1 MNIGGLWGGGG
12 EGVKSLKLRFHTN
25 KARSE
30 AIMCFPLKKK
40 HRNQHL
46 RRMESRTVQRNQ
58 GIKKI

>member
-1 MNIGGLWGGGG
+1 MGRGGGG
-12 EGVKSLKLRFHTN
+12 GVKSVKLRFHTN